1 MYAKLANI
9 IHISKHTRFY
19 SLFELAVLMECERQ
33 PALGASNI
41 ARTAVFKAR
50 VEHFGVWAGVEYVSH
65 DKRAVRVFNRDA
77 VECAVTHHRTM
88 GL

>member
-1 MYAKLANI
+1 M
-9 IHISKHTRFY
+9 
-19 SLFELAVLMECERQ
+19 FELAVLVKRKRQ
-33 PALGASNI
+33 LALRASNI

-50 VEHFGVWAGVEYVSH
+50 VEHFGIRAGVEYVSD